1 MQPGKTDRQPGK
13 TNRQPGKTQE
23 RHGFGLDHAEAVADG
38 TALIGGDPD
47 RTRAGSRPVSAEA
60 IGQDW
65 HRISTRLAELFAAGI
80 ADNDPRTQQAIHD
93 HYRWICHF
101 WTPDRDSY
109 LRLAGMYVN
118 QPKFRK
124 RIERRKPAG
133 MAAYMRDAMTA
144 YAWSQLR

>member
-1 MQPGKTDRQPGK
+1 MQPEKTDRQPEK
-13 TNRQPGKTQE
+13 TD
-23 RHGFGLDHAEAVADG
+23 RHSNFGLDHAEAVADG
-38 TALIGGDPD
+38 TALIGHDPN
-47 RTRAGSRPVSAEA
+47 RAGNGQVSAET

-65 HRISTRLAELFAAGI
+65 HRISIRLAELYAAGV
-80 ADNDPRTQQAIHD
+80 ADNDPRTQQVIHD
-93 HYRWICHF
+93 HYRWIRHF